1 MVWCMALA
9 CGTALGQDVLSVPAL
24 TTRVMD
30 TSGTLSAADLQSI
43 EQQLTAWE
51 QRSGTQ
57 MVVFLL
63 PSTAPEDIFSYA
75 NRVANVWKVGRKA
88 EGDGLLIVVAAQ
100 DRRMRIE
107 VAKTL
112 EGAIPDLAAS
122 QIIDRDMTPA
132 FKRGDYA
139 GGIKLAIDAL
149 SRRIE
154 GEQLP
159 TPLDTSWQAQADYKE
174 YLLIA
179 GLLGL
184 ILVSEV
190 LRILLG
196 RGLGAAFSGVAAVM
210 LAYLFSASAL
220 VALGVGFVTMVW
232 TLMGGLTSKFLHY
245 FIQWGGGSSGSGDF
259 RSGGGGDFGGGGAS
273 GKW

>member
-1 MVWCMALA
+1 
-9 CGTALGQDVLSVPAL
+9 LS
-24 TTRVMD
+24 
-30 TSGTLSAADLQSI
+30 Q
-43 EQQLTAWE
+43 
-51 QRSGTQ
+51 
-57 MVVFLL
+57 
-63 PSTAPEDIFSYA
+63 
-75 NRVANVWKVGRKA
+75 
-88 EGDGLLIVVAAQ
+88 
-100 DRRMRIE
+100 
-107 VAKTL
+107 
-112 EGAIPDLAAS
+112 
-122 QIIDRDMTPA
+122 
-132 FKRGDYA
+132 
-139 GGIKLAIDAL
+139 
-149 SRRIE
+149 RIE

-179 GLLGL
+179 ALLGL

-196 RGLGAAFSGVAAVM
+196 RGLGAAFSGVAGGM

-245 FIQWGGGSSGSGDF
+245 FIQWGGGSSGSGSSSGSGDF